1 MDYLK
6 ISSLPKILPP
16 RKGRLIHVRR
26 SQDELTPNERS
37 MVEQMLAR
45 MFEGKEPAI
54 SREDFRILLL
64 QVNLEMSDTLIGEY
78 LALEPKWAKKPLLTF
93 EDFTVFYRDIL
104 SNQTPFFRIAYSKDQ
119 SYDLP
124 DLPQQNLEDAR
135 RVFSVYDDEKK
146 GSISVAE
153 LPSIFSDLGY
163 PTEAMSTYFGQ
174 LCKRAEESTGTVYFD
189 EFVRVHN
196 EVVDLSKGDA

>member
-54 SREDFRILLL
+54 SREDFRILYSVVYVRLL

-104 SNQTPFFRIAYSKDQ
+104 SNQTPVGFC
-119 SYDLP
+119 
-124 DLPQQNLEDAR
+124 
-135 RVFSVYDDEKK
+135 V
-146 GSISVAE
+146 E
-153 LPSIFSDLGY
+153 L
-163 PTEAMSTYFGQ
+163 
-174 LCKRAEESTGTVYFD
+174 
-189 EFVRVHN
+189 
-196 EVVDLSKGDA
+196 